1 VKVAA
6 GFFLFVVG
14 VVFVID
20 GVLHATDARRT
31 SIAYRRGP
39 LWPVL
44 VQGIFI
50 VIVGAGLVTVGLA
63 LGGLIEPDPPGWLTP

>member
-1 VKVAA
+1 MRVAA

-31 SIAYRRGP
+31 GFAYRRRP
-39 LWPVL
+39 LWTVL

-63 LGGLIEPDPPGWLTP
+63 LGGLIEPNPPGWLKP